1 MEYHADVC
9 VCVAFLVHFFST
21 VLFYH
26 NGILFLHLEKEGRKR
41 KGEDDREG
49 GTSQFCLFSFAKPM
63 DKSSLAS
70 IFLSLNDSHRQH
82 HLVLS
87 LKSAGS

>member
-1 MEYHADVC
+1 MPMC
-9 VCVAFLVHFFST
+9 VCVAFLVHSC
-21 VLFYH
+21 FYH
-26 NGILFLHLEKEGRKR
+26 NGILFLYLEKERRKR

-49 GTSQFCLFSFAKPM
+49 GTSQFCLFSFAEPV
-63 DKSSLAS
+63 DKSFLAS
-70 IFLSLNDSHRQH
+70 IFLSLNGSHKQH